1 MKGRDSPVRCLV
13 TLVMPDPFR
22 VEGAFPA
29 KSAMKRAT
37 KTGDRDT
44 ACARCGSLLPDKS
57 ATCAAC
63 GLNQKA
69 TTGVY
74 DSTPSQ
80 PDDAALVRAALADE
94 YDILEELGRGGMAV
108 VFRARERAL
117 DRDVAIKV
125 LPRSLA
131 FDAALVERFQ
141 REARI
146 AAALEHPH
154 IVPIHRVGRAGDTI
168 FFVMKH
174 VKGGSLADRL
184 RDRHHLPADEIHKI
198 LVEVGGALSYAA
210 ERGVVHRDIKP
221 ENILFDE
228 SGRALVTDFGIARS
242 ADATAMTRAGTSV
255 GTPRY
260 MSPEQARGKSVD
272 GRSDIYSLGV
282 VAYEC
287 LTGRAPFEGT
297 DHYSLMYAHV
307 SQPIPAPALDTPEER
322 TVFGVLEKML
332 RKEPADRPQTGAE
345 LEALLEGRSPNT
357 PKPSRIHRTSR
368 VPMWQLATAGTLVI
382 ALGAAALFSKGG
394 DLPTKTGLA
403 AQPPEPYSR
412 CPRGTQVAAVPY
424 RVMVDPVGVRKRGAD
439 IKVAY
444 DVCGLKKG
452 TTYEGVIVAKKQ
464 QSKVS
469 RFLRGTEPVE
479 IRFRE
484 EAGSARSRQERTLA
498 TRKLPSG
505 TYTLTVS
512 ITDGKDRVRNV
523 ATTFEI
529 AKDK

>member
-1 MKGRDSPVRCLV
+1 MTK
-13 TLVMPDPFR
+13 
-22 VEGAFPA
+22 
-29 KSAMKRAT
+29 AT
-37 KTGDRDT
+37 KTGNPKT
-44 ACARCGSLLPDKS
+44 ACARCGTPIPDRA
-57 ATCAAC
+57 ATCPHC
-63 GLNQKA
+63 GLNQRA

-74 DSTPSQ
+74 DVAAAQ
-80 PDDAALVRAALADE
+80 PDDAAVVRAALADE
-94 YDILEELGRGGMAV
+94 YDILEELGRGGMAI

-117 DRDVAIKV
+117 ERDVAIKV
-125 LPRSLA
+125 LPRTLT

-174 VKGGSLADRL
+174 VKDGSLADRL
-184 RDRHHLPADEIHKI
+184 RDRHHLPAEEVHKI
-198 LVEVGGALSYAA
+198 LVEVGGALAYAA

-228 SGRALVTDFGIARS
+228 SGRAMVTDFGIARS
-242 ADATAMTRAGTSV
+242 ADATQMTRAGTSV

-260 MSPEQARGKSVD
+260 MSPEQARGKELD

-287 LTGRAPFEGT
+287 LTGRAPFEGS

-307 SQPIPAPALDTPEER
+307 SQPIPAPALDTAEER
-322 TVFGVLEKML
+322 TVFGVIERML
-332 RKEPADRPQTGAE
+332 RKDPVDRPQSGAE

-357 PKPSRIHRTSR
+357 PKPRARRAAR
-368 VPMWQLATAGTLVI
+368 VPIWQLATAGALII
-382 ALGAAALFSKGG
+382 ALGAAALFSNRSEAT
-394 DLPTKTGLA
+394 PTKTAKA
-403 AQPPEPYSR
+403 APPKEPFSR
-412 CPRGTQVAAVPY
+412 CPRSTEVRPTVPY

-444 DVCGLKKG
+444 DVCGLKRG
-452 TTYEGVIVAKKQ
+452 AAYEGVIVAKRQ
-464 QSKVS
+464 QSKVG
-469 RFLRGTEPVE
+469 RLFGGTDPVE
-479 IRFRE
+479 IRFTE
-484 EAGSARSRQERTLA
+484 EVISARSRQERTLA
-498 TRKLPSG
+498 TRKLPAG

-512 ITDGKDRVRNV
+512 VRDTKDRVRSV

-529 AKDK
+529 AREK

>member
-1 MKGRDSPVRCLV
+1 
-13 TLVMPDPFR
+13 MPDPSAG
-22 VEGAFPA
+22 GAFPA
-29 KSAMKRAT
+29 ISAMPKAT

-44 ACARCGSLLPDKS
+44 ACARCGSLLPAKS

-74 DSTPSQ
+74 SSAPSQ

-184 RDRHHLPADEIHKI
+184 RDRHHLPAEEIHKI
-198 LVEVGGALSYAA
+198 LVEVGGALAYAA

-242 ADATAMTRAGTSV
+242 ADTTAMTRAGTSV

-260 MSPEQARGKSVD
+260 MSPEQARGKAVD

-332 RKEPADRPQTGAE
+332 RKEPADRPQSGAE

-357 PKPSRIHRTSR
+357 PKPSRIHRSSR
-368 VPMWQLATAGTLVI
+368 VPMWQLATAGTLVV
-382 ALGAAALFSKGG
+382 ALSAAALFSKGS

-412 CPRGTQVAAVPY
+412 CPRATQVASVPY

-452 TTYEGVIVAKKQ
+452 TTYSGVIVAKKQ
-464 QSKVS
+464 QSKVG
-469 RFLRGTEPVE
+469 RFLRGTDPVE
-479 IRFRE
+479 IRFTE
-484 EAGSARSRQERTLA
+484 EALSARSRQERTLA

-512 ITDGKDRVRNV
+512 ITDGKDRARNV

>member
-1 MKGRDSPVRCLV
+1 MTK
-13 TLVMPDPFR
+13 
-22 VEGAFPA
+22 
-29 KSAMKRAT
+29 AT
-37 KTGDRDT
+37 KSGDRDT
-44 ACARCGSLLPDKS
+44 ACARCGSLLTDKS

-74 DSTPSQ
+74 DVAPSQ

-125 LPRSLA
+125 LPRALA

-184 RDRHHLPADEIHKI
+184 RERHHLSAEEIHKI
-198 LVEVGGALSYAA
+198 LTEVGGALAYAA

-242 ADATAMTRAGTSV
+242 TDATSMTRAGTSV

-332 RKEPADRPQTGAE
+332 RKDAGDRPQSGAE
-345 LEALLEGRSPNT
+345 LEALLEGRAPNT
-357 PKPSRIHRTSR
+357 PAPSRIRRTSR
-368 VPMWQLATAGTLVI
+368 VPFWQLATAGSLVV
-382 ALGAAALFSKGG
+382 ALGAAALFSSRGG
-394 DLPTKTGLA
+394 ELQPKAGLA
-403 AQPPEPYSR
+403 AQPPEAYSR
-412 CPRGTQVAAVPY
+412 CPRSAGSVAVPY
-424 RVMVDPVGVRKRGAD
+424 RVMIDPVGVRKRGSD
-439 IKVAY
+439 IRVSY

-452 TTYEGVIVAKKQ
+452 TAYEGVIVAKRQ
-464 QSKVS
+464 QSKVG
-469 RFLRGTEPVE
+469 RLFAGTTPVE
-479 IRFRE
+479 IRFTE
-484 EAGSARSRQERTLA
+484 EAISARSRQQRTLA

-529 AKDK
+529 ARDK

>member
-1 MKGRDSPVRCLV
+1 M
-13 TLVMPDPFR
+13 TN
-22 VEGAFPA
+22 
-29 KSAMKRAT
+29 AT
-37 KTGDRDT
+37 TNGNPNT
-44 ACARCGSLLPDKS
+44 ACARCGSPIPDS
-57 ATCAAC
+57 AATCPAC

-74 DSTPSQ
+74 DVAPSQ
-80 PDDAALVRAALADE
+80 SDDAGLVRAALAEE

-117 DRDVAIKV
+117 ERDVAIKV
-125 LPRSLA
+125 LPRALT

-174 VKGGSLADRL
+174 VKSGSLADRL

-307 SQPIPAPALDTPEER
+307 SQPIPAPALDTSEEL
-322 TVFGVLEKML
+322 TVFGVIEKML
-332 RKEPADRPQTGAE
+332 RKEPGDRPQTGAD
-345 LEALLEGRSPNT
+345 LEALLEGRAPNT
-357 PKPSRIHRTSR
+357 PAPSRIRRASR
-368 VPMWQLATAGTLVI
+368 VSRWQLAAAGALVV
-382 ALGAAALFSKGG
+382 ALGATALLARRV
-394 DLPTKTGLA
+394 DLPAKVGLA
-403 AQPPEPYSR
+403 AQPPEAYSR
-412 CPRGTQVAAVPY
+412 CPRATELAAVPY

-444 DVCGLKKG
+444 DVCGLSKG
-452 TTYEGVIVAKKQ
+452 TSYEGVIVAKKQ
-464 QSKVS
+464 QSKMG
-469 RFLRGTEPVE
+469 RFLRATDPVE
-479 IRFRE
+479 IRFTE
-484 EAGSARSRQERTLA
+484 ETISARSRQARTLA

-505 TYTLTVS
+505 KYTLTVS

-529 AKDK
+529 ARDK

>member
-1 MKGRDSPVRCLV
+1 MTK
-13 TLVMPDPFR
+13 
-22 VEGAFPA
+22 
-29 KSAMKRAT
+29 AT
-37 KTGDRDT
+37 KTGNPNT
-44 ACARCGSLLPDKS
+44 ACARCGSPIPDNV

-63 GLNQKA
+63 GLNQGA

-74 DSTPSQ
+74 DVAPSQ

-117 DRDVAIKV
+117 ERDVAIKV
-125 LPRSLA
+125 LPRALA

-146 AAALEHPH
+146 AAALEHPN

-174 VKGGSLADRL
+174 VKSGSLADRL
-184 RDRHHLPADEIHKI
+184 RERHHLPAEEIHKI
-198 LVEVGGALSYAA
+198 LVEVGSALSYAA

-242 ADATAMTRAGTSV
+242 TDATSMTRAGTSV

-307 SQPIPAPALDTPEER
+307 SQPIPAAALDTPEER
-322 TVFGVLEKML
+322 AVFGVMEKML
-332 RKEPADRPQTGAE
+332 RKEPADRPQSGAD
-345 LEALLEGRSPNT
+345 LEALLEGRAPNT
-357 PKPSRIHRTSR
+357 PAPSRIRRKSR
-368 VPMWQLATAGTLVI
+368 VPMWQLATAGSLIV
-382 ALGAAALFSKGG
+382 ALGAAALFSSRGAPAKV
-394 DLPTKTGLA
+394 GLA
-403 AQPPEPYSR
+403 AQPPETYSR
-412 CPRGTQVAAVPY
+412 CPRATELAAVPY

-452 TTYEGVIVAKKQ
+452 ASYQGVIVAKKQ
-464 QSKVS
+464 QSKVG
-469 RFLRGTEPVE
+469 RLFRATDPIE
-479 IRFRE
+479 IRFTE
-484 EAGSARSRQERTLA
+484 EAISIRSRQERTLA

-505 TYTLTVS
+505 KYTLTVS

>member
-1 MKGRDSPVRCLV
+1 M
-13 TLVMPDPFR
+13 T
-22 VEGAFPA
+22 
-29 KSAMKRAT
+29 RAT

-74 DSTPSQ
+74 DNIAPSQ

-125 LPRSLA
+125 LPRTLA

-184 RDRHHLPADEIHKI
+184 RERHHLPAEEIHKI
-198 LVEVGGALSYAA
+198 LVEVGGALAYAA

-221 ENILFDE
+221 ENSLFDE

-242 ADATAMTRAGTSV
+242 TDATAMTRAGTSV

-260 MSPEQARGKSVD
+260 MSPEQARGKTVD

-287 LTGRAPFEGT
+287 LTGRAPFEGS

-332 RKEPADRPQTGAE
+332 RKEPGDRPQSGAE
-345 LEALLEGRSPNT
+345 LEALLEGRAPNT
-357 PKPSRIHRTSR
+357 PAPSRIHRTSR
-368 VPMWQLATAGTLVI
+368 VPMWQLATAGALIV
-382 ALGAAALFSKGG
+382 ALGAAALFTSRG
-394 DLPTKTGLA
+394 DVPTKTGLA
-403 AQPPEPYSR
+403 AQPSEPYSR
-412 CPRGTQVAAVPY
+412 CPRASELTAVPY
-424 RVMVDPVGVRKRGAD
+424 RVMVDPVGVRKRGSD
-439 IKVAY
+439 IRVAY

-452 TTYEGVIVAKKQ
+452 TLYEAVIVAKKQ
-464 QSKVS
+464 QSKVG
-469 RFLRGTEPVE
+469 RFLRGTEPIE
-479 IRFRE
+479 IRYTE
-484 EAGSARSRQERTLA
+484 EAVSARSRQQRTLA

-505 TYTLTVS
+505 VYSLTVS
-512 ITDGKDRVRNV
+512 IKDGKDRVRNV

>member
-1 MKGRDSPVRCLV
+1 
-13 TLVMPDPFR
+13 
-22 VEGAFPA
+22 
-29 KSAMKRAT
+29 
-37 KTGDRDT
+37 
-44 ACARCGSLLPDKS
+44 
-57 ATCAAC
+57 
-63 GLNQKA
+63 
-69 TTGVY
+69 VY
-74 DSTPSQ
+74 DVAPSQ
-80 PDDAALVRAALADE
+80 SDDAGLVRAALAEE

-117 DRDVAIKV
+117 ERDVAIKV
-125 LPRSLA
+125 LPRALT

-174 VKGGSLADRL
+174 VKSGSLADRL

-307 SQPIPAPALDTPEER
+307 SQPIPAPALDTSEEL
-322 TVFGVLEKML
+322 TVFGVIEKML
-332 RKEPADRPQTGAE
+332 RKEPGDRPQTGAD
-345 LEALLEGRSPNT
+345 LEALLEGRAPNT
-357 PKPSRIHRTSR
+357 PAPSRIRRASR
-368 VPMWQLATAGTLVI
+368 VSRWQLAAAGALVV
-382 ALGAAALFSKGG
+382 ALGATALLARRVN
-394 DLPTKTGLA
+394 LPAKVGLA
-403 AQPPEPYSR
+403 AQPPEAYSR
-412 CPRGTQVAAVPY
+412 CPRATELAAVPY

-444 DVCGLKKG
+444 DVCGLSKG
-452 TTYEGVIVAKKQ
+452 TSYEGVIVAKKQ
-464 QSKVS
+464 QSKMG
-469 RFLRGTEPVE
+469 RFLRATDPVE
-479 IRFRE
+479 IRFTE
-484 EAGSARSRQERTLA
+484 ETISARSRQARTLA

-505 TYTLTVS
+505 KYTLTVS

-529 AKDK
+529 ARDK

>member
-1 MKGRDSPVRCLV
+1 M
-13 TLVMPDPFR
+13 
-22 VEGAFPA
+22 A
-29 KSAMKRAT
+29 KAT
-37 KTGDRDT
+37 KTGDRDI
-44 ACARCGSLLPDKS
+44 ACARCGALLPDKG

-74 DSTPSQ
+74 EVAPSQ
-80 PDDAALVRAALADE
+80 PDDAELVRAALADE

-125 LPRSLA
+125 LPRALT

-146 AAALEHPH
+146 AAALEHPN

-184 RDRHHLPADEIHKI
+184 RERHHLPAEEIHQI
-198 LVEVGGALSYAA
+198 LVEVGGALAYAA

-228 SGRALVTDFGIARS
+228 TGRSMVTDFGIARS
-242 ADATAMTRAGTSV
+242 ADATAMTRQGTSV

-322 TVFGVLEKML
+322 TVFGVIEKML
-332 RKEPADRPQTGAE
+332 RKDPGDRPQSGVE
-345 LEALLEGRSPNT
+345 LEALLEGREPNT
-357 PKPSRIHRTSR
+357 PKPSRIRRTSR
-368 VPMWQLATAGTLVI
+368 VPRWQLATAGSLVV
-382 ALGAAALFSKGG
+382 ALGAVALLTTRDPK
-394 DLPTKTGLA
+394 PAKTGLS
-403 AQPPEPYSR
+403 AQPSEPYSR
-412 CPRGTQVAAVPY
+412 CPRGAEVASVPY
-424 RVMVDPVGVRKRGAD
+424 RVMVDPIGVRKRGAD
-439 IKVAY
+439 IKVSY

-452 TTYEGVIVAKKQ
+452 STYEGVIVAKRQ
-464 QSKVS
+464 QNKVG
-469 RFLRGTEPVE
+469 RFFRATDPVE
-479 IRFRE
+479 IRFTE
-484 EAGSARSRQERTLA
+484 EAISHRSRQQRTLA

-512 ITDGKDRVRNV
+512 IRDTKDRVRNV

-529 AKDK
+529 ARDK

>member
-1 MKGRDSPVRCLV
+1 MTK
-13 TLVMPDPFR
+13 
-22 VEGAFPA
+22 
-29 KSAMKRAT
+29 AT

-74 DSTPSQ
+74 DVSPSQ
-80 PDDAALVRAALADE
+80 PPDDAALVRAALADE

-125 LPRSLA
+125 LPRALA

-184 RDRHHLPADEIHKI
+184 HDRHHLPADEIHKV
-198 LVEVGGALSYAA
+198 LVEVGGALAYAA

-242 ADATAMTRAGTSV
+242 TDATAMTRAGTSV

-260 MSPEQARGKSVD
+260 MSPEQARGKTVD

-287 LTGRAPFEGT
+287 LTGRAPFEGS

-332 RKEPADRPQTGAE
+332 RKEPADRPQSGAE
-345 LEALLEGRSPNT
+345 LEALLEGRAPNT
-357 PKPSRIHRTSR
+357 PAPSRIRRTPR
-368 VPMWQLATAGTLVI
+368 VPVWQVAAAATLIV
-382 ALGAAALFSKGG
+382 ALGAAALFSNRGG
-394 DLPTKTGLA
+394 ELKPKAGLA
-403 AQPPEPYSR
+403 AQPPEPFSR
-412 CPRGTQVAAVPY
+412 CPRASQLAAVPY
-424 RVMVDPVGVRKRGAD
+424 RVLIDPVGVRKRGSD

-452 TTYEGVIVAKKQ
+452 TAYEGVIVAKRQ
-464 QSKVS
+464 QSKVG
-469 RFLRGTEPVE
+469 RLFGGTAPVE
-479 IRFRE
+479 MRFTE
-484 EAGSARSRQERTLA
+484 EAISARSRQQRTLA

-512 ITDGKDRVRNV
+512 VTDGKDRVRNV

-529 AKDK
+529 ARDK

>member
-1 MKGRDSPVRCLV
+1 MRK
-13 TLVMPDPFR
+13 
-22 VEGAFPA
+22 
-29 KSAMKRAT
+29 AT
-37 KTGDRDT
+37 KSGDRDT
-44 ACARCGSLLPDKS
+44 ACARCGSLLPGKS

-74 DSTPSQ
+74 DVAPSQ

-184 RDRHHLPADEIHKI
+184 RERHHLPAEEIHKV
-198 LVEVGGALSYAA
+198 LVEVGGALAYAA

-242 ADATAMTRAGTSV
+242 TDATAMTRAGTSV

-260 MSPEQARGKSVD
+260 MSPEQARGKTVD

-287 LTGRAPFEGT
+287 LTGRAPFEGS

-307 SQPIPAPALDTPEER
+307 SQPIPAPSLDTPEER

-332 RKEPADRPQTGAE
+332 RKDPADRPQSGAE
-345 LEALLEGRSPNT
+345 LEALLEGRAPNT
-357 PKPSRIHRTSR
+357 PAPSRTHRTSSR
-368 VPMWQLATAGTLVI
+368 VPMWQLAVAGSLVI
-382 ALGAAALFSKGG
+382 ALGAAALLTSRPSVPVKS
-394 DLPTKTGLA
+394 GLA
-403 AQPPEPYSR
+403 AQPPEPFSR
-412 CPRGTQVAAVPY
+412 CPRATEIASVPY

-452 TTYEGVIVAKKQ
+452 TSYEGVIVAKRQ
-464 QSKVS
+464 QSKVGRLFS
-469 RFLRGTEPVE
+469 GTAPIE
-479 IRFRE
+479 IRFTE

-498 TRKLPSG
+498 TRKLPAG
-505 TYTLTVS
+505 TYSLTVS

>member
-1 MKGRDSPVRCLV
+1 MTK
-13 TLVMPDPFR
+13 
-22 VEGAFPA
+22 
-29 KSAMKRAT
+29 AT
-37 KTGDRDT
+37 KTGNPNT
-44 ACARCGSLLPDKS
+44 ACARCGSLIPDNA

-63 GLNQKA
+63 GLNQGA

-74 DSTPSQ
+74 DVAPSQ

-117 DRDVAIKV
+117 ERDVAIKV
-125 LPRSLA
+125 LPRALA
-131 FDAALVERFQ
+131 HDAALVERFQ

-184 RDRHHLPADEIHKI
+184 RDRHHLPAEEIQKV
-198 LVEVGGALSYAA
+198 LVEVGGALAYAA

-242 ADATAMTRAGTSV
+242 TDATAMTRAGTSV

-260 MSPEQARGKSVD
+260 MSPEQARGKTVD

-322 TVFGVLEKML
+322 TVFGVMEKML
-332 RKEPADRPQTGAE
+332 RKEPGDRPQSGAD
-345 LEALLEGRSPNT
+345 LEALLEGRAPNT
-357 PKPSRIHRTSR
+357 PPPSRIRRTSR
-368 VPMWQLATAGTLVI
+368 VPLWQLASAGALIV
-382 ALGAAALFSKGG
+382 ALGAAALFSSRGSV
-394 DLPTKTGLA
+394 PTKVGLA

-412 CPRGTQVAAVPY
+412 CPRGTELAAVPY
-424 RVMVDPVGVRKRGAD
+424 RVMVDPVGVRKHGAD

-444 DVCGLKKG
+444 DVCGLKQG
-452 TTYEGVIVAKKQ
+452 AAYEGVIVAKKQ
-464 QSKVS
+464 QSKVG
-469 RFLRGTEPVE
+469 RFLRGTDPVE
-479 IRFRE
+479 IRFTE
-484 EAGSARSRQERTLA
+484 EAISARSRQERTLA

-505 TYTLTVS
+505 KYTLTVS
-512 ITDGKDRVRNV
+512 ITDKKDRVRNV

-529 AKDK
+529 ARDK

>member
-1 MKGRDSPVRCLV
+1 MTK
-13 TLVMPDPFR
+13 
-22 VEGAFPA
+22 
-29 KSAMKRAT
+29 AT
-37 KTGDRDT
+37 KTGNPNT
-44 ACARCGSLLPDKS
+44 ACARCGSLIPDS
-57 ATCAAC
+57 AATCAAC

-74 DSTPSQ
+74 DVAPSQ
-80 PDDAALVRAALADE
+80 PDDAALVRAALVEE

-117 DRDVAIKV
+117 ERDVAIKV
-125 LPRSLA
+125 LPRALT

-174 VKGGSLADRL
+174 VKSGSLADRL
-184 RDRHHLPADEIHKI
+184 RDRHHLPAEELHRI
-198 LVEVGGALSYAA
+198 LVEVGGALAYAA

-228 SGRALVTDFGIARS
+228 SGRAMVTDFGIARS
-242 ADATAMTRAGTSV
+242 TDATVMTRAGTSV

-307 SQPIPAPALDTPEER
+307 SQPIPAPALDTSEER
-322 TVFGVLEKML
+322 TVFGVIEQML
-332 RKEPADRPQTGAE
+332 RKEPSDRPQSGAD
-345 LEALLEGRSPNT
+345 LEALLEGRAPNT
-357 PKPSRIHRTSR
+357 PPPSRIRRASR
-368 VPMWQLATAGTLVI
+368 VPRWQLATAAALVV
-382 ALGAAALFSKGG
+382 ALGATALLSSR
-394 DLPTKTGLA
+394 DLPARVGLA

-412 CPRGTQVAAVPY
+412 CPRATELAAVPY

-444 DVCGLKKG
+444 DVCGLSKG
-452 TTYEGVIVAKKQ
+452 RSYEGLIVAKKQ
-464 QSKVS
+464 QSKMG
-469 RFLRGTEPVE
+469 RLLRATDPVE
-479 IRFRE
+479 IRFTE
-484 EAGSARSRQERTLA
+484 EAISARSRQERTLA

-505 TYTLTVS
+505 KYTLTVS

-529 AKDK
+529 ARDK

>member
-1 MKGRDSPVRCLV
+1 MYDNI
-13 TLVMPDPFR
+13 
-22 VEGAFPA
+22 APA
-29 KSAMKRAT
+29 
-37 KTGDRDT
+37 
-44 ACARCGSLLPDKS
+44 
-57 ATCAAC
+57 
-63 GLNQKA
+63 
-69 TTGVY
+69 
-74 DSTPSQ
+74 Q

-184 RDRHHLPADEIHKI
+184 RERHHLPAEEIHKI
-198 LVEVGGALSYAA
+198 LVEVGGALAYAA

-260 MSPEQARGKSVD
+260 MSPEQARGKTVD

-307 SQPIPAPALDTPEER
+307 SQSVPAPALDTPEER
-322 TVFGVLEKML
+322 TVFGVIERML
-332 RKEPADRPQTGAE
+332 RKDPADRPQSGAE

-357 PKPSRIHRTSR
+357 PAPSRIHRTSR
-368 VPMWQLATAGTLVI
+368 VPMWQLAIAASLIV
-382 ALGAAALFSKGG
+382 ALGAAALFTSRGSG
-394 DLPTKTGLA
+394 LPAKVGLA

-412 CPRGTQVAAVPY
+412 CPRATELAAVPY

-452 TTYEGVIVAKKQ
+452 TTYEAVIVAKKQ
-464 QSKVS
+464 QSKVG
-469 RFLRGTEPVE
+469 RFLRGTEPIE
-479 IRFRE
+479 IRFTE
-484 EAGSARSRQERTLA
+484 EALSGRSRQERTLA
-498 TRKLPSG
+498 TRKLPAG
-505 TYTLTVS
+505 KYTLTVS

-529 AKDK
+529 ARDK

>member
-1 MKGRDSPVRCLV
+1 MTK
-13 TLVMPDPFR
+13 
-22 VEGAFPA
+22 
-29 KSAMKRAT
+29 AT
-37 KTGDRDT
+37 KTGKPNA
-44 ACARCGSLLPDKS
+44 ACARCGSPIPDQA
-57 ATCAAC
+57 ATCGKC
-63 GLNQKA
+63 GLNQRA

-74 DSTPSQ
+74 EVAPGQ
-80 PDDAALVRAALADE
+80 PDDAEIVRAALAEE
-94 YDILEELGRGGMAV
+94 YDILDELGRGGMAV

-117 DRDVAIKV
+117 ERDVAIKV

-131 FDAALVERFQ
+131 FDAGLVERFQ

-146 AAALEHPH
+146 SAALEHPN
-154 IVPIHRVGRAGDTI
+154 IVPIYRVGRAGDTI
-168 FFVMKH
+168 FFVMQH

-184 RDRHHLPADEIHKI
+184 RERHHLPAEEIQKI
-198 LVEVGGALSYAA
+198 LVEVGGALAYAA

-260 MSPEQARGKSVD
+260 MSPEQARGKQVD

-287 LTGRAPFEGT
+287 LTGRAPFEGN

-322 TVFGVLEKML
+322 TVFGVMEKML
-332 RKEPADRPQTGAE
+332 RKDPADRPQSGAD
-345 LEALLEGRSPNT
+345 LEALLEGRAPNT
-357 PKPSRIHRTSR
+357 PAPSRIHRSSR
-368 VPMWQLATAGTLVI
+368 VAMWKV
-382 ALGAAALFSKGG
+382 AAAAVLIVGLGVTAVLSGRGEPSPKA
-394 DLPTKTGLA
+394 GLA

-412 CPRGTQVAAVPY
+412 CPRGTSAATVPY
-424 RVMVDPVGVRKRGAD
+424 RVMVDPVGVRKRGSD

-452 TTYEGVIVAKKQ
+452 TPYEAVIVAKRQ
-464 QSKVS
+464 QSKVG
-469 RFLRGTEPVE
+469 RLFAGTPPVE
-479 IRFRE
+479 LRFTE
-484 EAGSARSRQERTLA
+484 EAFSPRTRQQRTLA

-505 TYTLTVS
+505 KYTLTVS

-529 AKDK
+529 ARDK

>member
-1 MKGRDSPVRCLV
+1 
-13 TLVMPDPFR
+13 MPDMPK
-22 VEGAFPA
+22 AI
-29 KSAMKRAT
+29 
-37 KTGDRDT
+37 KTGDPNT
-44 ACARCGSLLPDKS
+44 ACARCGSLIPDQAAS
-57 ATCAAC
+57 CPAC
-63 GLNQKA
+63 GLNQRA

-74 DSTPSQ
+74 DVAPSQ

-117 DRDVAIKV
+117 ERDVAIKV
-125 LPRSLA
+125 LPRALT

-146 AAALEHPH
+146 AAALEHPN

-184 RDRHHLPADEIHKI
+184 HDRHHLPAEEIHRI
-198 LVEVGGALSYAA
+198 LVEVGSALAYAA

-282 VAYEC
+282 VAYES

-307 SQPIPAPALDTPEER
+307 SQQVPAPALDTAEER
-322 TVFGVLEKML
+322 TVFGVVEKML
-332 RKEPADRPQTGAE
+332 RKDPAHRPQSGAD
-345 LEALLEGRSPNT
+345 LEALLEGRAPNT
-357 PKPSRIHRTSR
+357 PAPSRIRRTPR
-368 VPMWQLATAGTLVI
+368 VAKWQLAIAAGLI
-382 ALGAAALFSKGG
+382 ISLGAVALYSNRGNA
-394 DLPTKTGLA
+394 PTKIGLA
-403 AQPPEPYSR
+403 AQPPEAYSR
-412 CPRGTQVAAVPY
+412 CPRASQVTTVPY

-452 TTYEGVIVAKKQ
+452 ASYEGVIVAKKQ
-464 QSKVS
+464 QTKVG
-469 RFLRGTEPVE
+469 RLLRATEPIE
-479 IRFRE
+479 IRFTE
-484 EAGSARSRQERTLA
+484 EANSTRSRQARTLA
-498 TRKLPSG
+498 TRKLPAG
-505 TYTLTVS
+505 KYTLTVS
-512 ITDGKDRVRNV
+512 ITDKKDRVRNV

-529 AKDK
+529 AKDR

>member
-1 MKGRDSPVRCLV
+1 MTK
-13 TLVMPDPFR
+13 
-22 VEGAFPA
+22 
-29 KSAMKRAT
+29 AT
-37 KTGDRDT
+37 KTGNPNT
-44 ACARCGSLLPDKS
+44 ACARCGSLIPDNA

-63 GLNQKA
+63 GLNQRA

-74 DSTPSQ
+74 DVAPSQ
-80 PDDAALVRAALADE
+80 PDDLALVRAALADE
-94 YDILEELGRGGMAV
+94 YDILEEVGRGGMAV

-117 DRDVAIKV
+117 ERDVAVKV
-125 LPRSLA
+125 LPRALT

-146 AAALEHPH
+146 AAALEHPN

-184 RDRHHLPADEIHKI
+184 RERHHLPAEEIHKI
-198 LVEVGGALSYAA
+198 LVEVGSALAYAA

-242 ADATAMTRAGTSV
+242 TDATAMTRAGTSV

-322 TVFGVLEKML
+322 TVFGVMEKML
-332 RKEPADRPQTGAE
+332 RKEPADRPQSGTD
-345 LEALLEGRSPNT
+345 LEALLEGRAPNT
-357 PKPSRIHRTSR
+357 PAPSRIRRTSR
-368 VPMWQLATAGTLVI
+368 VPMWQLATAGALIV
-382 ALGAAALFSKGG
+382 ALGAAAVFSIRG
-394 DLPTKTGLA
+394 DVQGKVGLA

-412 CPRGTQVAAVPY
+412 CPRATELSAVPY

-444 DVCGLKKG
+444 DVCGLRKG
-452 TTYEGVIVAKKQ
+452 TAYEGVIVAKKQ
-464 QSKVS
+464 QSKMG
-469 RFLRGTEPVE
+469 RFFRATDPIE
-479 IRFRE
+479 IRFTE
-484 EAGSARSRQERTLA
+484 EVISARSRSERTLA

-512 ITDGKDRVRNV
+512 VRDGKDRVRNV

>member
-1 MKGRDSPVRCLV
+1 MTK
-13 TLVMPDPFR
+13 
-22 VEGAFPA
+22 
-29 KSAMKRAT
+29 AT
-37 KTGDRDT
+37 RTGDRDL
-44 ACARCGSLLPDKS
+44 ACARCGAPLPDS
-57 ATCAAC
+57 AATCAVC

-69 TTGVY
+69 PTGAYQVA
-74 DSTPSQ
+74 PSQ

-94 YDILEELGRGGMAV
+94 YDIHEELGRGGMAV

-125 LPRSLA
+125 LPRALT

-146 AAALEHPH
+146 AAALEHPN

-184 RDRHHLPADEIHKI
+184 RERHHLPAEEIHRI
-198 LVEVGGALSYAA
+198 LVEVGSALAYAA
-210 ERGVVHRDIKP
+210 GRGVVHRDIKP

-228 SGRALVTDFGIARS
+228 TGRAMVTDFGIARS
-242 ADATAMTRAGTSV
+242 ADATAMTRQGTSV

-260 MSPEQARGKSVD
+260 MSPEQARGKFLD

-307 SQPIPAPALDTPEER
+307 SQPIPAPALDTSEER
-322 TVFGVLEKML
+322 TVFGVIEKML
-332 RKEPADRPQTGAE
+332 RKDPSDRPQSGAD
-345 LEALLEGRSPNT
+345 LEALLEGREPNT
-357 PKPSRIHRTSR
+357 PAPSRIGRRSR
-368 VPMWQLATAGTLVI
+368 VPVWQLATAASLIV
-382 ALGAAALFSKGG
+382 ALGAVALLTTRDPK
-394 DLPTKTGLA
+394 PTTKTALA
-403 AQPPEPYSR
+403 AQPAEPYSR
-412 CPRGTQVAAVPY
+412 CPKATEISSVPY
-424 RVMVDPVGVRKRGAD
+424 RVLVDPIGVRKRGAD
-439 IKVAY
+439 IKVSY

-452 TTYEGVIVAKKQ
+452 STYEGVIVAKRQ
-464 QSKVS
+464 QTKVG
-469 RFLRGTEPVE
+469 RFFRATDPIE
-479 IRFRE
+479 IRFTE
-484 EAGSARSRQERTLA
+484 EAISNRSRQQRTLA

-512 ITDGKDRVRNV
+512 VRDKKDRVRNV

-529 AKDK
+529 RSDRR

>member
-1 MKGRDSPVRCLV
+1 M
-13 TLVMPDPFR
+13 
-22 VEGAFPA
+22 EGSSLLT
-29 KSAMKRAT
+29 SAMPKAT
-37 KTGDRDT
+37 KPGTPNP
-44 ACARCGSLLPDKS
+44 ACARCGSLLPDRA

-69 TTGVY
+69 TTGAFEVA
-74 DSTPSQ
+74 PGQ
-80 PDDAALVRAALADE
+80 ADDAAIVRAALIDE
-94 YDILEELGRGGMAV
+94 YDILEELGRGGMAI

-125 LPRSLA
+125 LPRALA

-146 AAALEHPH
+146 AAALEHPN

-174 VKGGSLADRL
+174 VKSGSLADRL
-184 RDRHHLPADEIHKI
+184 RERHHLPAEEIHQI
-198 LVEVGGALSYAA
+198 LVEVGGALAYAA

-242 ADATAMTRAGTSV
+242 ADTTAMTRAGTSV

-260 MSPEQARGKSVD
+260 MSPEQARGKSLD

-322 TVFGVLEKML
+322 TVFGVIEKML
-332 RKEPADRPQTGAE
+332 RKEPENRPQSGAD
-345 LEALLEGRSPNT
+345 LEALVEGRAPNT
-357 PKPSRIHRTSR
+357 PAPTRIRRTPR
-368 VPMWQLATAGTLVI
+368 VPLWQLATAAALIVS
-382 ALGAAALFSKGG
+382 LGAAALFTSRGS
-394 DLPTKTGLA
+394 TKAKVGLA

-412 CPRGTQVAAVPY
+412 CPRSTELTSIPY

-439 IKVAY
+439 IKVTY

-452 TTYEGVIVAKKQ
+452 TTYEGLIVAKKE
-464 QSKVS
+464 QSKVG
-469 RFLRGTEPVE
+469 RFFSATAPVE

-484 EAGSARSRQERTLA
+484 DAISPRSRQERTLA
-498 TRKLPSG
+498 TRKLPAG
-505 TYTLTVS
+505 KYTLSVS
-512 ITDGKDRVRNV
+512 ITDGKDRVRSV

-529 AKDK
+529 VREK

>member
-1 MKGRDSPVRCLV
+1 
-13 TLVMPDPFR
+13 MPK
-22 VEGAFPA
+22 AI
-29 KSAMKRAT
+29 
-37 KTGDRDT
+37 KTGDPDT
-44 ACARCGSLLPDKS
+44 ACARCGSLIPDKAAS
-57 ATCAAC
+57 CPAC
-63 GLNQKA
+63 GLNQRA

-74 DSTPSQ
+74 DAAPSH

-117 DRDVAIKV
+117 ERDVAIKV
-125 LPRSLA
+125 LPRALT

-146 AAALEHPH
+146 SAALEHPN

-184 RDRHHLPADEIHKI
+184 RDRHHLPAEEIHRV
-198 LVEVGGALSYAA
+198 LVEVGSALAYAA

-242 ADATAMTRAGTSV
+242 ADATSMTRAGTSV

-282 VAYEC
+282 VAYES

-307 SQPIPAPALDTPEER
+307 SQPIPAPALDTSEER
-322 TVFGVLEKML
+322 TVFGVIEKML
-332 RKEPADRPQTGAE
+332 RKEPADRPQSGAD
-345 LEALLEGRSPNT
+345 LEALLEGRAPNT
-357 PKPSRIHRTSR
+357 PAPSRIRRKSR
-368 VPMWQLATAGTLVI
+368 VAMWQIATAGALIV
-382 ALGAAALFSKGG
+382 ALGAVALFSSRGNS
-394 DLPTKTGLA
+394 PTKIGLA
-403 AQPPEPYSR
+403 AQPAEAYSR
-412 CPRGTQVAAVPY
+412 CPRATQIATVPY
-424 RVMVDPVGVRKRGAD
+424 RVMVDPVGIRKRGAD

-452 TTYEGVIVAKKQ
+452 TSYEGVIVAKKQ
-464 QSKVS
+464 QTKMG
-469 RFLRGTEPVE
+469 RLFRATDPIE
-479 IRFRE
+479 IRFTE
-484 EAGSARSRQERTLA
+484 EAISSRSRQERTLA
-498 TRKLPSG
+498 TRKLPAG
-505 TYTLTVS
+505 KYTLTVS
-512 ITDGKDRVRNV
+512 ITDRKDRVRNV

-529 AKDK
+529 AKDR

>member
-1 MKGRDSPVRCLV
+1 MTK
-13 TLVMPDPFR
+13 
-22 VEGAFPA
+22 
-29 KSAMKRAT
+29 AT
-37 KTGDRDT
+37 KTGNPNT
-44 ACARCGSLLPDKS
+44 ACARCGSLIPDKA

-63 GLNQKA
+63 GLNQGA

-74 DSTPSQ
+74 DAAPSQ

-117 DRDVAIKV
+117 ERDVAIKV
-125 LPRSLA
+125 LPRALA

-146 AAALEHPH
+146 AAALEHPN

-184 RDRHHLPADEIHKI
+184 RDRHHLPAEEIHKI

-242 ADATAMTRAGTSV
+242 TDATSMTRAGTSV

-322 TVFGVLEKML
+322 TVFGVMEKML
-332 RKEPADRPQTGAE
+332 RKEPSDRPQTGAD
-345 LEALLEGRSPNT
+345 LEALLEGRTPNT
-357 PKPSRIHRTSR
+357 PAPSRIRRTPR
-368 VPMWQLATAGTLVI
+368 VPMWQLATAGALIV
-382 ALGAAALFSKGG
+382 ALGAAALFSSRVDMPAKI
-394 DLPTKTGLA
+394 GLA
-403 AQPPEPYSR
+403 AQPPERYSR
-412 CPRGTQVAAVPY
+412 CPRATQLAAVPY

-444 DVCGLKKG
+444 DVCGLSKG
-452 TTYEGVIVAKKQ
+452 TSYEAVIVAKKQ
-464 QSKVS
+464 QSKMG
-469 RFLRGTEPVE
+469 RFLRGTEPIE
-479 IRFRE
+479 LRFTE
-484 EAGSARSRQERTLA
+484 EAISTRSRAERTIA
-498 TRKLPSG
+498 ARKLPSG
-505 TYTLTVS
+505 KYTVTVS